1 VVLGEIVSSKF
12 ARRVRV
18 FMREV
23 GVSEELRGWNWD
35 SGILSPPLKGV
46 LLSVSDV
53 AARYCPTRRDV
64 YLKYVEGVV
73 VKPTLPMVEGRVYH
87 NVISGVVLEVKR
99 KLYSLGLVSGYELYE
114 SLVESCEARVRDIV
128 LHNVRVLEEEPRSED
143 VERMVVRGVR
153 LWKFLALQFAASVDR
168 YVSVHG
174 HLDVDS
180 VVAEAVPHIVEYK
193 VDGSPLGL
201 SKELSVDVLYP
212 GYTVVEVKTGSRQDF
227 HRLYLAGYALA
238 FEADKE
244 IPVNMGVLIYVRAG
258 RSPTPFFKIEEY
270 VVSDELRREFIEARD
285 EVFEIIE
292 NERDPGKP
300 LRCYPYCPYYKY
312 C

>member
-1 VVLGEIVSSKF
+1 MVLGEIVSPKF
-12 ARRVRV
+12 AKRVRV

-23 GVSEELRGWNWD
+23 GVSEELRGWSWD

-46 LLSVSDV
+46 FLGVSDV

-87 NVISGVVLEVKR
+87 DIISGVVLGVKR
-99 KLYSLGLVSGYELYE
+99 CLYSSGLVAGFELYGR
-114 SLVESCEARVRDIV
+114 LVEDCVGRVRGIV
-128 LHNVRVLEEEPRSED
+128 SRCIRLLEEEPCVED
-143 VERMVVRGVR
+143 VERIVERGVR
-153 LWKFLALQFAASVDR
+153 LWRFLALQFSASVDR
-168 YVSVHG
+168 FVSTHG
-174 HLDVDS
+174 SLDLDS

-201 SKELSVDVLYP
+201 SRELSVDVLYP
-212 GYTVVEVKTGSRQDF
+212 GYTVVEVKTGSRRDF

-258 RSPTPFFKIEEY
+258 RSPTPFFKVEEY
-270 VVSDELRREFIEARD
+270 VLGDELRREFIEARD

-300 LRCYPYCPYYKY
+300 LKCYPYCPYYKY